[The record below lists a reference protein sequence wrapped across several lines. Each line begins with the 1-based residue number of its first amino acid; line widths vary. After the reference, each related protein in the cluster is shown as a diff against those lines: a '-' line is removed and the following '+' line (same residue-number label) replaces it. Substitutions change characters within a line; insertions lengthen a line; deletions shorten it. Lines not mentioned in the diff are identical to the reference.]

1 MKNALVFAA
10 ALSLLGA
17 SSPVAAGPILWQ
29 GSVTITSNPNLN
41 ASCTR
46 YRFGQ
51 VGSSV
56 FAPKLSA
63 LGARSTLAIFFEK
76 RALYFEETN
85 SNSGPQMQGTG
96 LLATT
101 YIGDMADMRT
111 GTFSNQTQYNF
122 TVTPSTIT
130 AHTPSVTIVGYIWGA
145 FPTQGCSLAINGF
158 YTLLPTKTVIVPPP
172 AL

>member
-10 ALSLLGA
+10 ALGLLGA
-17 SSPVAAGPILWQ
+17 SSPVQAAGPVLWQ

-41 ASCTR
+41 TSCTR

-63 LGARSTLAIFFEK
+63 LGARSRLAIFFEK

-85 SNSGPQMQGTG
+85 TNSGPQMQGTG

-101 YIGDMADMRT
+101 YIGDLADMRT
-111 GTFSNQTQYNF
+111 GALDQTQYNF

-145 FPTQGCSLAINGF
+145 FPTQGCSLAISGF